1 MASVWKRAPLIL
13 VLMLFVLA
21 VAACSSNSKEENTGE
36 QATPVASPGSSA
48 APSTKPEPSKEPTP
62 ISIYSYDRTDYG
74 SDRVVQ
80 EIEKLTNTKLS
91 IQAGIPWDPEQ
102 LNVMT
107 ATGNYPDVIT
117 IIDNDTFDR
126 TGQWIKS
133 GILSPITDEMLEQL
147 PNLKALLTQPE
158 FKDLKVDGKY
168 YLIPMRD
175 EPPLGSAGQFVF
187 QIRQDWLDK
196 LSLPVPTT
204 TDEFFDTLMKFKT
217 EDPDGNKKA
226 DTYGL
231 ITNGLDKLVSYS
243 VGFFGIPHDE
253 RSTGFLKVGDGYE
266 YWAVQPQTKEAL
278 KWVKKLYDNGLIHPD
293 TLTQTNITK
302 TRPVFAEGRIGVTV
316 ENMNFDQ
323 LVNRN
328 TALKQNAPDGKVIQ
342 MSALKGTDGAFG
354 YSKGNGHWAYTAISS
369 QAKDPLAAAKL
380 LDFLI
385 SEEGTK
391 LSTVGIEGVHYK
403 MEGDKLVWNDEEK
416 KKDPGF
422 NVNTSGQF
430 HELNWGLVRW
440 SPMVSEFY
448 IKASEA
454 GYPGYGALIQE
465 NLDRVNKYLL
475 EPASYNVMNEEWS
488 KFMGTGKTLQNEFFI
503 QAVLGKVD
511 IDKGFDKFVASW
523 RAAGGE
529 AAMKSMSDAI
539 AASNS

>member
-1 MASVWKRAPLIL
+1 MAQAWRKASIVLASSLL
-13 VLMLFVLA
+13 VLT
-21 VAACSSNSKEENTGE
+21 AACSSNSNSGATNNT
-36 QATPVASPGSSA
+36 PAST
-48 APSTKPEPSKEPTP
+48 APSNEPEAPKEPVKL
-62 ISIYSYDRTDYG
+62 SIYSYDRTDYG
-74 SDRVVQ
+74 NDRVVQ
-80 EIEKLTNTKLS
+80 EIEKQTNTDLT
-91 IQAGIPWDPEQ
+91 IQPGIPWDPEQ

-107 ATGNYPDVIT
+107 ATGKYPDVIT

-133 GILSPITDEMLEQL
+133 GILAPITDEMLEQL

-158 FKDLKVDGKY
+158 FADLKVDGKY

-175 EPPLGSAGQFVF
+175 EPPLGSAGQFIF
-187 QIRQDWLDK
+187 QIRKDWLDK
-196 LSLPVPTT
+196 LSLPVPAT
-204 TDEFFDTLMKFKT
+204 TDEFMNTLLKFKT
-217 EDPDGNKKA
+217 EDPDGNGKA
-226 DTYGL
+226 DSYGL
-231 ITNGLDKLVSYS
+231 ITNGLDKLVGYS
-243 VGFFGIPHDE
+243 AGFFGIPHDE

-266 YWAVQPQTKEAL
+266 YWAVQPQVKDTL
-278 KWVKKLYDNGLIHPD
+278 KWVKQLYDNGLIHPD

-328 TALKQNAPDGKVIQ
+328 NALKQNAPDGNVIQ

-403 MEGDKLVWNDEEK
+403 MEGDKLVWNEEEK

-440 SPMVSEFY
+440 SPMISDFY
-448 IKASEA
+448 IKASET
-454 GYPGYGALIQE
+454 GTPGYGNLIKE
-465 NLDRVNKYLL
+465 NLERVNKFLI
-475 EPASYNVMNEEWS
+475 EPASYNAMNEEWS
-488 KFMGTGKTLQNEFFI
+488 KFIGTGKTLQNEFFI
-503 QAVLGKVD
+503 QAVTGKVD
-511 IDKGFDKFVASW
+511 IDKGFDKFVTDWKAS
-523 RAAGGE
+523 GGE
-529 AAMKSMSDAI
+529 AAMKAMSDTI
-539 AASNS
+539 AASQS